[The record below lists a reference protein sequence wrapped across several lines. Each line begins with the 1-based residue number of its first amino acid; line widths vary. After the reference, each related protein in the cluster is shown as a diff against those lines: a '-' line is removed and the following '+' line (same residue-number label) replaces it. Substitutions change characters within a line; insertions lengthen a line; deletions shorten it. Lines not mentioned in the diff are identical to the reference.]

1 MLIVFAS
8 SLQLFVTNY
17 LSHFLLTKKLLP
29 TITNMVVQV
38 SSSYHWQSDGDMLK
52 VEPSNNT
59 SAPSMPMAAR
69 GDFYDFNHRHTSYG
83 NSKLAQVLHAR
94 ALARRLAKEGSG
106 VRVVSVCP
114 SWAATDIAPEGPFRW
129 FVQTFA
135 FSPGQGIYSALM
147 AMFRPEVKSGDF
159 VGNTEIVPI
168 LGPYVSK
175 NWSINGVPLRGFI
188 LDASAQVLMM
198 LQRFNFGWYIV
209 GTSPESK
216 DVGLQEG
223 LYKWSEKAVEK
234 YVKAV

>member
-1 MLIVFAS
+1 
-8 SLQLFVTNY
+8 
-17 LSHFLLTKKLLP
+17 
-29 TITNMVVQV
+29 
-38 SSSYHWQSDGDMLK
+38 
-52 VEPSNNT
+52 
-59 SAPSMPMAAR
+59 
-69 GDFYDFNHRHTSYG
+69 
-83 NSKLAQVLHAR
+83 
-94 ALARRLAKEGSG
+94 
-106 VRVVSVCP
+106 
-114 SWAATDIAPEGPFRW
+114 
-129 FVQTFA
+129 
-135 FSPGQGIYSALM
+135 M

-223 LYKWSEKAVEK
+223 LYKWSEKAFEK